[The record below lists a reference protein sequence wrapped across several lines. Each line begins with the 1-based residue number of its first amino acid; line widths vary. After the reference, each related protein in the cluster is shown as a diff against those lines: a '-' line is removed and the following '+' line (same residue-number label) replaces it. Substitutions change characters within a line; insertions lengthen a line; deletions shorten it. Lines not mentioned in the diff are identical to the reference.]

1 MAVIEEELLG
11 LAGGFE
17 RFFLCGGGGEVDDD
31 LREFGDDAGEVGEGF
46 VSFADD
52 FGEHEA
58 GQDAVASSL
67 AWENDVARL
76 LAAELDVL
84 ITHGGGNVGVADG
97 GDFGGNISG
106 FGPIE
111 ETLVGHDGD
120 GDVVEM
126 EEISKNSDDLIAVDE
141 VASVVDTEA
150 TVAIAIV
157 GDAEI
162 EVILL
167 DECLEGFRVSGAT
180 FGINFGIVMLVGVD
194 ELSFGTE
201 VGEN

>member
-84 ITHGGGNVGVADG
+84 ITHGGGNVGVADR
-97 GDFGGNISG
+97 GDFGGNISR

-120 GDVVEM
+120 GDVSRWRKSARM
-126 EEISKNSDDLIAVDE
+126 ARPTSPSMRLPAW
-141 VASVVDTEA
+141 STQ
-150 TVAIAIV
+150 
-157 GDAEI
+157 
-162 EVILL
+162 
-167 DECLEGFRVSGAT
+167 RQRSP
-180 FGINFGIVMLVGVD
+180 
-194 ELSFGTE
+194 SPS
-201 VGEN
+201 